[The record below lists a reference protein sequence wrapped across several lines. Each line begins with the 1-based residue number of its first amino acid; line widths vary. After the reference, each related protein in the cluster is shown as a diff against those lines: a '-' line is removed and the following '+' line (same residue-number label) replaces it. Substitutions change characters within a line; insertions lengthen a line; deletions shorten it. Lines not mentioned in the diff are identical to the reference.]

1 MQEMTT
7 EFLRP
12 RSVKVQQET
21 DTKAKITIEPFERG
35 FGHTLGNA
43 LRRVL
48 LSSMPGAA
56 IVEADIDGVLHEY
69 TSLEGVQED
78 IVEIL
83 LNLKAVALRMH
94 ARDHAELT
102 LFKTGPGPVTAGDIA
117 RDHDVE
123 VVNPDHVI
131 ANLTSGGSLKMV
143 LTIERGRGY
152 RPAAQRLDLEEHT
165 GTIGL
170 LRLDAHD

>member
-69 TSLEGVQED
+69 TSMEGVQED

-94 ARDHAELT
+94 ARDRA
-102 LFKTGPGPVTAGDIA
+102 
-117 RDHDVE
+117 
-123 VVNPDHVI
+123 
-131 ANLTSGGSLKMV
+131 
-143 LTIERGRGY
+143 
-152 RPAAQRLDLEEHT
+152 
-165 GTIGL
+165 
-170 LRLDAHD
+170 

>member
-12 RSVKVQQET
+12 RTVKVQQIS
-21 DTKAKITIEPFERG
+21 DTKARVIIEPFERG

-56 IVEADIDGVLHEY
+56 IVETDIDGVLHEY

-83 LNLKAVALRMH
+83 LNLKAVAIRMH
-94 ARDHAELT
+94 ARDRAELT

-123 VVNPDHVI
+123 VVLIGQMSEEEI
-131 ANLTSGGSLKMV
+131 A
-143 LTIERGRGY
+143 
-152 RPAAQRLDLEEHT
+152 P
-165 GTIGL
+165 L
-170 LRLDAHD
+170 LRTTIAGPPRTSDPTSIRLIPDSRIGIVSGH